1 MRADVFPHF
10 LLELK
15 VVSRLFY
22 GHGVRRLQPSAPTMR
37 LAMAISSFVLLIG
50 GATVLGNDCG
60 QVAM

>member
-1 MRADVFPHF
+1 
-10 LLELK
+10 
-15 VVSRLFY
+15 
-22 GHGVRRLQPSAPTMR
+22 MR